1 MWNNQILNNTKNK
14 KIMNLPTT
22 TTLPIELNVIEEG
35 TFFNIEGNFDAAIIM
50 EDENAKIE
58 SIIYIELHEFKHFLS
73 SKNGFDF
80 AEETE
85 EKNEFLAYLFQGS
98 KKETVEGIEFI
109 TSDYDIMNF
118 LNDFINS
125 DYNTL
130 SKTVK
135 Q

>member
-1 MWNNQILNNTKNK
+1 M
-14 KIMNLPTT
+14 TT
-22 TTLPIELNVIEEG
+22 TTTALPIELNVIEEG

-58 SIIYIELHEFKHFLS
+58 SIVYIELHEFKHFLS

-98 KKETVEGIEFI
+98 KKEKVEGIEFS
-109 TSDYDIMNF
+109 TSDYDIMQF
-118 LNDFINS
+118 LNNFINS
-125 DYNTL
+125 DFNES